1 MRFGPDDKL
10 WVVTDPTRE
19 SEVGDV
25 CFETTVRGLLL
36 QLKGGLDIERNVTLF
51 TEKNEAEV
59 EAFGRLTAMRASQ
72 AIARRL
78 RFDPDAEVAERIE
91 VLDGSGNLLFEA
103 DLRKGRKG
111 ERGHSG

>member
-1 MRFGPDDKL
+1 MRFGPEDKL

-19 SEVGDV
+19 SETGDV

-36 QLKGGLDIERNVTLF
+36 QLKGGLEIERHVTLF
-51 TEKNEAEV
+51 TEEKEARV

-78 RFDPDAEVAERIE
+78 QFDPDAEVPERIE
-91 VLDGSGNLLFEA
+91 VLDGEGRVLFEA
-103 DLRKGRKG
+103 DLRKGQKR
-111 ERGHSG
+111 

>member
-10 WVVTDPTRE
+10 WVLTDPTRE

-51 TEKNEAEV
+51 TEKGEAEV

-72 AIARRL
+72 AIS
-78 RFDPDAEVAERIE
+78 ER
-91 VLDGSGNLLFEA
+91 
-103 DLRKGRKG
+103 LRKGDG
-111 ERGHSG
+111 VPPILVPPTVIGSLPSLSGAASSRRP